1 MDGEG
6 ESSGSSS
13 AGDASVWLGLA
24 EDGYW
29 VGEYVSYYTAGSG
42 SGACG
47 LPYGNW
53 AGVGNAV
60 LDDWGSDVMGVAGSD
75 LSASGE

>member
-6 ESSGSSS
+6 ESSGSPST
-13 AGDASVWLGLA
+13 GDASMWLGLA

-29 VGEYVSYYTAGSG
+29 LGEYVSYYMAGSG

-47 LPYGNW
+47 LPYGDW
-53 AGVGNAV
+53 AGVGDTV
-60 LDDWGSDVMGVAGSD
+60 LYDWRSDVMSVTGSD
-75 LSASGE
+75 LGASGE